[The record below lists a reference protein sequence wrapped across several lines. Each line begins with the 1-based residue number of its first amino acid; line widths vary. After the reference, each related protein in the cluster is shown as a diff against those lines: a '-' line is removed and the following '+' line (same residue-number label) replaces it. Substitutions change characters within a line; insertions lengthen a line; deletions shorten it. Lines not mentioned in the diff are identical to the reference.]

1 MHTRTLIDPASRPA
15 MLLVIGRSLGL
26 ATTFAI
32 GIIFARLFDPAD
44 FGTYKQF
51 FLVFATLYGV
61 AQLGMA
67 ESLYYFVPRR
77 GAETGRYVANA
88 MLTLAIAGGLCLTLL
103 YAGRFMIAGWF
114 SNPELVSHL
123 PILGLYLTLT
133 LVTTVFEIV
142 MVSRKH
148 HLAAAVTYAL
158 SDVARTALFILPALV
173 FLSLGAAFAGATA
186 FAAIRLVVVF
196 GSFWRE
202 FGRDMRIDLA
212 LWRHQLAYALPFAL
226 AVSVEIIQINYHQ
239 YVVASSVDAA
249 TFAIYAIGCLQIPLV
264 DLIMSSTVNVMMV
277 RMAEEKGQSGPHSGP
292 LANTARPSGRAAAG
306 QGARALWHDTV
317 ERLAFLLVPLA
328 VFLVVMARPL
338 IIGLF
343 TETYASSVPIFT
355 VWALAAVLPGILAV
369 DGVLRV
375 YAQNTFLLVTNV
387 LRLGFVALFI
397 GVFMSSFGLPG
408 AVLVTLIGTMGVKL
422 LGAARVASLMHIPL
436 WQMLPWMR
444 LAAITARAL
453 VAAIPAWWIANHMAL
468 SPMVALIAGGAA
480 YTTIYFGL
488 AYLSMLAPRKG
499 APHNLDEAAP
509 PDAVG
514 RVFTARQATP

>member
-1 MHTRTLIDPASRPA
+1 MNTRTLIDPASRPA

-103 YAGRFMIAGWF
+103 YVGRFTIAGWF
-114 SNPELVSHL
+114 SNPELVAHL

-264 DLIMSSTVNVMMV
+264 DLIMTSTVNVLMV
-277 RMAEEKGQSGPHSGP
+277 RMAEEKSHGE
-292 LANTARPSGRAAAG
+292 A
-306 QGARALWHDTV
+306 ARALWHDTV

-343 TETYASSVPIFT
+343 TETYASSIPIFT

-397 GVFMSSFGLPG
+397 GLFMSSFGLPG

-488 AYLSMLAPRKG
+488 AYLSMLAPREG

>member
-1 MHTRTLIDPASRPA
+1 MNTRALIDPASRPA

-103 YAGRFMIAGWF
+103 YAGRFVIAGWF

-148 HLAAAVTYAL
+148 HMAAAVTYAL

-173 FLSLGAAFAGATA
+173 FLSLGAAFVGATA

-196 GSFWRE
+196 ASFWRE

-239 YVVASSVDAA
+239 YVVASNVDAA

-264 DLIMSSTVNVMMV
+264 DLIMTSTVNVLMV
-277 RMAEEKGQSGPHSGP
+277 RMAEEKSHGE
-292 LANTARPSGRAAAG
+292 A
-306 QGARALWHDTV
+306 ARALWHDTV

-343 TETYASSVPIFT
+343 TETYASSIPIFT

-375 YAQNTFLLVTNV
+375 YAQNKFLLITNV

-444 LAAITARAL
+444 LAGITMRAL

-488 AYLSMLAPRKG
+488 AYLSMVAPRKG
-499 APHNLDEAAP
+499 APHNLDDAAP